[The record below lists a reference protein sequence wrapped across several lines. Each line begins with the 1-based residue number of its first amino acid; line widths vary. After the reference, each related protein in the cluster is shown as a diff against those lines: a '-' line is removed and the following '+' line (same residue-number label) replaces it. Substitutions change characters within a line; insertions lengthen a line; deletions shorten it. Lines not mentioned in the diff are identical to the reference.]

1 MATAEQQKKGRDA
14 KRLRVSLSE
23 NAEILSAS
31 GHAWLAKI
39 TEEIL
44 FKIRAARQSKKEINF
59 EFLTVR
65 EGWE

>member
-1 MATAEQQKKGRDA
+1 MATSEQLKNGWAA
-14 KRLRVSLSE
+14 KRLRVSLSK

-44 FKIRAARQSKKEINF
+44 LKIRAARQSKKEINF

-65 EGWE
+65 EGEE

>member
-1 MATAEQQKKGRDA
+1 MATSEQLKNGWAA

-44 FKIRAARQSKKEINF
+44 LKISAARQSKKEINF

>member
-1 MATAEQQKKGRDA
+1 MATSEQQKKGRDA

-31 GHAWLAKI
+31 GHAWLARI

-44 FKIRAARQSKKEINF
+44 YKISAARQSKKEINF
-59 EFLTVR
+59 EFLTIR

>member
-1 MATAEQQKKGRDA
+1 MATAEQQKRGRDA
-14 KRLRVSLSE
+14 KRLRVSLSK

-44 FKIRAARQSKKEINF
+44 LKLRTARQSKKEINF

-65 EGWE
+65 EEWE

>member
-31 GHAWLAKI
+31 GHAWLARI

-44 FKIRAARQSKKEINF
+44 FKIRAAKQSKKDINF
-59 EFLTVR
+59 EFLTVK

>member
-44 FKIRAARQSKKEINF
+44 LKIRTARQSKKEINF